1 MAQINGVSGLND
13 YSNQLRKVTGLDKST
28 QTPTKAGKSFGDYLD
43 QALSGVNSSMKVMD
57 QSTTDM
63 ISGKQDDLGQVM
75 IDMTESQL
83 TLQTAVQIR
92 NKALEAYNELKNM
105 QF

>member
-1 MAQINGVSGLND
+1 MAQVNGINGLNN
-13 YSNQLRKVTGLDKST
+13 YATQLRKVTGLDNSD
-28 QTPTKAGKSFGDYLD
+28 QTVKGAGKTFGDYLD
-43 QALSGVNSSMKVMD
+43 HALSGLNSSMKVMD

-75 IDMTESQL
+75 INMTESQL
-83 TLQTAVQIR
+83 TLQTAVQVR
-92 NKALEAYNELKNM
+92 NKALEAYNDLKNM

>member
-1 MAQINGVSGLND
+1 
-13 YSNQLRKVTGLDKST
+13 
-28 QTPTKAGKSFGDYLD
+28 
-43 QALSGVNSSMKVMD
+43 MD

-75 IDMTESQL
+75 INMTESQL
-83 TLQTAVQIR
+83 TLQTAVQVR
-92 NKALEAYNELKNM
+92 NKALEAYNDLKNM